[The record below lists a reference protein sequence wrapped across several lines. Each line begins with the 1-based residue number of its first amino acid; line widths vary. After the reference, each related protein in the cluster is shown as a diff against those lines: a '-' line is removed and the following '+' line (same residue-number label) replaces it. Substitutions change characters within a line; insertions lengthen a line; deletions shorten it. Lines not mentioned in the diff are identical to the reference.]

1 LDSTSLHLH
10 GEYNNCLN
18 NLGQELGM
26 NREDLINIT
35 QGYSRDHSRDQGYS
49 YQGEKVSYG
58 GTEQRWLLVESADIK
73 QADLKKFT
81 QSIQEEFLKITKQV
95 GRLVKE
101 EFKQTSLAEL
111 EIKELA
117 AKLKYHKISELES

>member
-1 LDSTSLHLH
+1 VH

-26 NREDLINIT
+26 NREYLINIT
-35 QGYSRDHSRDQGYS
+35 QGYSRDQGYS

-58 GTEQRWLLVESADIK
+58 GIEQRWLLVESADMK

-81 QSIQEEFLKITKQV
+81 QSIQEEFLKITK
-95 GRLVKE
+95 
-101 EFKQTSLAEL
+101 
-111 EIKELA
+111 
-117 AKLKYHKISELES
+117 